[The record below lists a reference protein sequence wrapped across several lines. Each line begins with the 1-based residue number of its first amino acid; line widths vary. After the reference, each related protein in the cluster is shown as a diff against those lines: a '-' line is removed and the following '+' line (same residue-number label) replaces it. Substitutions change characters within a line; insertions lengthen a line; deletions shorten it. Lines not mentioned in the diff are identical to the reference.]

1 MLYNIL
7 LFLVEICLKLIA
19 RFNTKLNK
27 GQLGREETFSKIE
40 SSIAKTDKTIW
51 FHCASLGEYEQGLPV
66 FECLK
71 KDHPTHKIVLS
82 FFSPS
87 GYEIR
92 KNSPIADVVVYL
104 PIDTRTNAKTFI
116 GLLKPELTVFVKYDI
131 WPNYL
136 LELKRFGLKSILI
149 SAALRPN
156 QIYFKWYGGLFR
168 KALKSFHH
176 IFTQD
181 KESLELLKNINYKP
195 VSFAGDTRFDRVT
208 NQLQLN
214 NALEFVDTFK
224 NNQELLVIG
233 SSWGEDELLYLEA
246 INSSENLKIIIA
258 PHEINSKK
266 IEALQHKIKLKTSLY
281 SQLNTT
287 DLKAIDVLII
297 DTVGLLSKI
306 YSYADLAYVGGA
318 AGHTGLHN
326 ILEPATFG
334 IPIFFGV
341 NHKKFPEAK
350 KLIDAG
356 GALEIKSNTEFNQ
369 TLNKVL
375 IDHDLKCELGKNAS
389 EFVRSRTGATK
400 TICTYLNCK

>member
-19 RFNTKLNK
+19 RCNAKLNK
-27 GQLGREETFSKIE
+27 GRLGRQETFSKIKA
-40 SSIAKTDKTIW
+40 SIAKTDKTIW

-66 FECLK
+66 FECIK
-71 KDHPTHKIVLS
+71 KAYPSHKIILS

-136 LELKRFGLKSILI
+136 LELKRLDLKSILI

-156 QIYFKWYGGLFR
+156 QIYFKWFGGLFR
-168 KALKSFHH
+168 NALKSFHH

-181 KESLELLKNINYKP
+181 KESLELLKNINYTQ

-208 NQLQLN
+208 NQLELN
-214 NALEFVDTFK
+214 NTLEFVDTFK
-224 NNQELLVIG
+224 NNQQLLVIG

-246 INSSENLKIIIA
+246 INSSKNLKVIIA

-266 IEALQHKIKLKTSLY
+266 IEALQQKMKLKTSLY

-287 DLKAIDVLII
+287 DLKTIDVLII

-318 AGHTGLHN
+318 AGNTGLHN

-334 IPIFFGV
+334 IPVFFGV

-369 TLNKVL
+369 ILNKVL
-375 IDHDLKCELGKNAS
+375 IGHDLKYKLGKNAS
-389 EFVRSRTGATK
+389 EFVRLRTGATN
-400 TICTYLNCK
+400 TICTYLNA